1 MEAKDTVMTEDDLCR
16 LICSEHRANTLEGKN
31 CDGLDCNQCQLGKQA
46 QISFKVGKTAGVAES
61 LIISLKAIEA
71 SRKAGIG
78 EVVEWLKDSRANG
91 DFVLDFESD
100 WWLNRLKEWGIDG
113 KL

>member
-1 MEAKDTVMTEDDLCR
+1 MIEAKDTVIKMKWMSIAVAKDQNAL
-16 LICSEHRANTLEGKN
+16 LL
-31 CDGLDCNQCQLGKQA
+31 KQA
-46 QISFKVGKTAGVAES
+46 LTTWDIAF
-61 LIISLKAIEA
+61 
-71 SRKAGIG
+71 KAGIG

>member
-1 MEAKDTVMTEDDLCR
+1 MEAKDTVMSPDQ
-16 LICSEHRANTLEGKN
+16 LIEVWHFAIESPDKSMSEPL
-31 CDGLDCNQCQLGKQA
+31 KQA
-46 QISFKVGKTAGVAES
+46 NRRKAVAEAQAEISF
-61 LIISLKAIEA
+61 
-71 SRKAGIG
+71 KAGIG

-91 DFVLDFESD
+91 DFMLDFESD